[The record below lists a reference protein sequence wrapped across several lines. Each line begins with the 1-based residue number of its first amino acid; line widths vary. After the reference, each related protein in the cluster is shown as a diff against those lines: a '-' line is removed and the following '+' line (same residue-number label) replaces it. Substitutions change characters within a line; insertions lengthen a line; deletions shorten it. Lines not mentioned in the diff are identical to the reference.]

1 MVRRLSR
8 SSSLNQRNELTRI
21 FAVSEFTRRLRHL
34 LDALILKIGRQQ
46 MVIPGSGRVGW
57 QEKFKTIVGAPIRKR
72 HAGKQDNA
80 IQVNLMAL
88 LQNARQLRRTRCAVA
103 LANQILRRS
112 PALVTRDV
120 LINEVCEPVRVL
132 DDA

>member
-1 MVRRLSR
+1 
-8 SSSLNQRNELTRI
+8 
-21 FAVSEFTRRLRHL
+21 
-34 LDALILKIGRQQ
+34 

-72 HAGKQDNA
+72 HAGKQHNA
-80 IQVNLMAL
+80 IQINLMAL

-132 DDA
+132 DDAVELRWALSRRRTAVARRDGIDEDEIGGIQKRIFVVDY